1 MHTILY
7 ATMGNV
13 TSESAGC
20 TQQCAFALQK
30 SCNITVLRAKAQPRV
45 VNMPTVLNTNK
56 TCAHATTNTPMDA
69 PGNAIVLK
77 KAIVHK
83 LQGAANTNTA
93 GEAVAVGSRN
103 SRTATQG
110 NSTKAQATATTNAGC
125 RYW

>member
-7 ATMGNV
+7 ATIGNV

-20 TQQCAFALQK
+20 TQQCAFTLQK
-30 SCNITVLRAKAQPRV
+30 SCNITALRTKAQPRV
-45 VNMPTVLNTNK
+45 INMPTVLHTNN
-56 TCAHATTNTPMDA
+56 TCAHATTNTPMGA

-93 GEAVAVGSRN
+93 GDAVAVGSRN

-110 NSTKAQATATTNAGC
+110 TSTTAQATAITNAGC